1 MVPSRKRRGLAE
13 IQLRIAEF
21 KSSGL
26 TKTEFATRLGVHPH
40 LYALVT
46 ERRLDTAGV
55 WHPAPQIPSR
65 ILEQLSVPDSFRN
78 RPDSASSVLSSLPE
92 CRLGNRPFVMSIE
105 DEAPHRK
112 TVLNARASPNLFCP
126 IHFPNQTKTEP

>member
-26 TKTEFATRLGVHPH
+26 TKTEFAGRLGGHPH
-40 LYALVT
+40 IHALVA
-46 ERRLDTAGV
+46 ERQLDTAGV

-65 ILEQLSVPDSFRN
+65 ILEQLF
-78 RPDSASSVLSSLPE
+78 SARLLSE
-92 CRLGNRPFVMSIE
+92 QTRLGFISPELIARMQTW
-105 DEAPHRK
+105 K
-112 TVLNARASPNLFCP
+112 QTVCNVD
-126 IHFPNQTKTEP
+126 

>member
-1 MVPSRKRRGLAE
+1 MVRSRKRRGLAE
-13 IQLRIAEF
+13 IQRRIAEF

-65 ILEQLSVPDSFRN
+65 ILEQLF
-78 RPDSASSVLSSLPE
+78 SARFLSE
-92 CRLGNRPFVMSIE
+92 QTRLGFISPELIARMQTW
-105 DEAPHRK
+105 K
-112 TVLNARASPNLFCP
+112 QTVCNVD
-126 IHFPNQTKTEP
+126 